1 MLTLLT
7 VQLFILL
14 NEIIICLR
22 EGEETNATSIKSIG
36 SKDKKEK
43 LKTMPFYKIKEELNS
58 NSLSLDVIVSDFP
71 LCI

>member
-22 EGEETNATSIKSIG
+22 EGEETNTTYIKSIG
-36 SKDKKEK
+36 SKNKKEK
-43 LKTMPFYKIKEELNS
+43 LKTMLFYKIKEELNS
-58 NSLSLDVIVSDFP
+58 LSLGVIVSDFP

>member
-22 EGEETNATSIKSIG
+22 EGEETNTTYIKSIG
-36 SKDKKEK
+36 SKNKKEK
-43 LKTMPFYKIKEELNS
+43 LETMLFYKIKEEL

-71 LCI
+71 FCI

>member
-22 EGEETNATSIKSIG
+22 EGEETNTTYIKSIG
-36 SKDKKEK
+36 SKNKKRE
-43 LKTMPFYKIKEELNS
+43 IKNDAILQNKRGA
-58 NSLSLDVIVSDFP
+58 
-71 LCI
+71 

>member
-22 EGEETNATSIKSIG
+22 EGEETNTTYITSIG
-36 SKDKKEK
+36 SKNKKEK
-43 LKTMPFYKIKEELNS
+43 LKTMLFYKLKEEL

>member
-22 EGEETNATSIKSIG
+22 EGEETNTTYIKSIG
-36 SKDKKEK
+36 SKNKKEK
-43 LKTMPFYKIKEELNS
+43 LKTMLFYKIKEEL

-71 LCI
+71 FCI

>member
-22 EGEETNATSIKSIG
+22 EGEETNTTYIKSIG
-36 SKDKKEK
+36 SKNKKEK
-43 LKTMPFYKIKEELNS
+43 LKTMLFYKIKEEL

>member
-22 EGEETNATSIKSIG
+22 EGEETNTTYIKSIG
-36 SKDKKEK
+36 SKNKKEK
-43 LKTMPFYKIKEELNS
+43 LKMMLFYKIKEEL
-58 NSLSLDVIVSDFP
+58 NSLSLDVIVSDFL

>member
-22 EGEETNATSIKSIG
+22 EGEETNTTYIKSIG
-36 SKDKKEK
+36 SKNKKRE
-43 LKTMPFYKIKEELNS
+43 LKTMLFYKIKEEL

>member
-1 MLTLLT
+1 MLTVLT

-22 EGEETNATSIKSIG
+22 EGEESNTTYIKSIG
-36 SKDKKEK
+36 SKNKKEK
-43 LKTMPFYKIKEELNS
+43 LKTMLFYKIKEEL

>member
-22 EGEETNATSIKSIG
+22 EGEETNATYIKSIG
-36 SKDKKEK
+36 SKNKKEK
-43 LKTMPFYKIKEELNS
+43 LKTMLFYKIKEELNS
-58 NSLSLDVIVSDFP
+58 LSLDVIVSNFP